1 MRHTV
6 TYDNGGWDRT
16 ELERIYDR
24 LRKASWRRMDCHYW
38 WGPGV
43 DYHKAYI
50 DGVKDALNAVRESR
64 GQ

>member
-6 TYDNGGWDRT
+6 TYDHGADRT

-24 LRKASWRRMDCHYW
+24 LRKASWRQYWQYDRSGTEHSHYIR
-38 WGPGV
+38 GL
-43 DYHKAYI
+43 
-50 DGVKDALNAVRESR
+50 KDALNAVRESR